1 MAYYHLFALNEDNQL
16 ILRSHALNIHTEH
29 KILSFNNNVLYLI
42 AKNGL
47 LRIKKANNRE
57 VISYILYQS
66 WFN

>member
-29 KILSFNNNVLYLI
+29 KILSFNNNVLYQV

-47 LRIKKANNRE
+47 LNDNLD
-57 VISYILYQS
+57 VIDKIILAKS
-66 WFN
+66 VTLLI